1 MNRLSPLV
9 LDGMDRARLTERRR
23 AGLAYLLA
31 ARARA
36 GRSEAPLFLAEARAH
51 FAYASRWLLLERR
64 VRQIAAMG
72 DDERRV
78 ERFEDSP
85 LVRKFAPR
93 TEAELPLFGQEV
105 A

>member
-1 MNRLSPLV
+1 MNRLAPFI

-31 ARARA
+31 ARARL
-36 GRSEAPLFLAEARAH
+36 GRPDAALFFAEARAH
-51 FAYASRWLLLERR
+51 FVYAARWLLVERR
-64 VRQIAAMG
+64 ARQIAAMG
-72 DDERRV
+72 EDERKH
-78 ERFEDSP
+78 ERFADSP

-93 TEAELPLFGQEV
+93 VEAELPLFGQGV